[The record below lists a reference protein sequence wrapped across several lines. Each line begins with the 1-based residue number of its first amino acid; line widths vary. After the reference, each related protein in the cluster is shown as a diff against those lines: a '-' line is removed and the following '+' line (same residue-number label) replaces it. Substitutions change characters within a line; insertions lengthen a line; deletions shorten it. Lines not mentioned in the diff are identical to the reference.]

1 MADFIC
7 LYSVVTILSLIL
19 LNSLYLFHFAHFSH
33 IHSLDLFYISA
44 LLFLL
49 FLTIFVSFLAP
60 LFCFVFHEL
69 SLHGG
74 SDGKESTCN
83 AGDPGSIP
91 GSERSPWR
99 RKWQPAPV
107 FLPRESHGQRSLE
120 GYSSWGHK
128 SQTQLSK
135 TTYPFLRHI
144 FSSLFFFSSFLSIFV
159 CLSVSPSVSLSH
171 NNIWQFLCHGF
182 PPFTLVCKFVS

>member
-1 MADFIC
+1 MEVHIIYFVTQFPFHLLATPVICMVDFIC

-33 IHSLDLFYISA
+33 IHPLDLFYISA

-74 SDGKESTCN
+74 SDSKEPTCN
-83 AGDPGSIP
+83 AGDPGSIL
-91 GSERSPWR
+91 GLGRSPGKAMATHSSIPAWR
-99 RKWQPAPV
+99 IPWTEEPGG
-107 FLPRESHGQRSLE
+107 L
-120 GYSSWGHK
+120 
-128 SQTQLSK
+128 
-135 TTYPFLRHI
+135 
-144 FSSLFFFSSFLSIFV
+144 
-159 CLSVSPSVSLSH
+159 
-171 NNIWQFLCHGF
+171 
-182 PPFTLVCKFVS
+182 